1 MGEIP
6 EGRTGDIPGS
16 FRRHPRLWNMG
27 HEYTLPLLL
36 LVLAALSSCANEN
49 LVEVRA
55 ATPVQTG
62 TFQAPYDALAT
73 CAKER
78 IETDVWPFG
87 PPTVH
92 WKREKGLPLI
102 RVYAT
107 YSRSTLFD
115 VTFQRAPP
123 GHTAVEYRRG
133 LQGPDIQKQ
142 IWGIIVSCARQGFA
156 PVN

>member
-1 MGEIP
+1 MGEKP
-6 EGRTGDIPGS
+6 ERAKSDFPGS

-27 HEYTLPLLL
+27 HDYTLPLLL
-36 LVLAALSSCANEN
+36 LVLATLSSCANEN

-78 IETDVWPFG
+78 ITTDVWPFG

-115 VTFQRAPP
+115 VTFQQAQP

-133 LQGPDIQKQ
+133 LEGPDIQKQ
-142 IWGIIVSCARQGFA
+142 IWGIIVSCAQQGLA